1 MHMELEAKI
10 QELRAYQRRLHAYEH
25 VSNLLMYDAATAM
38 PDGGS
43 DATGDTME
51 QIAGDLH
58 TMNVDPHMG
67 EVIAALYGERESLD
81 FQTRR
86 EVEELREQRE
96 KQEKVPKEAI
106 MAAEKAAN
114 AGRHYWQLAK
124 AKSDFSIFKP
134 YLFDMVEIRR
144 QFANYIR
151 PGADV
156 YDTLLNEFEK
166 GCTQSMLDPFFDL
179 MGENLTPVL
188 HAIIEKGQQP
198 ELGFLS
204 QTFLIPQQ
212 KALSDYLMDVMG
224 IDKHR
229 CVLRE
234 SEHPFTVEF
243 SRTDVRITTKYF
255 EDDLLSNLFSVVHE
269 SGHAMYELSIAPE
282 LLHSCMGH
290 GATTAI
296 HESQSRLW
304 ENYIARSR
312 AFCDLIFPEVCR
324 LFPAQM
330 ASVTEEM
337 FYRAVNVARPSLIR
351 TDADELTYPFHV
363 LVRYELEKSLF
374 KGELTVDDLP
384 AAWNELYKKYLGI
397 DVPDDTHGVLQD
409 MHWADGAFGYFPS
422 YALGTAYSAQFM
434 DALTREID
442 VDGCIK
448 RGDLT
453 PVKSW
458 LTEKIYRHG
467 MLLTADELLRGA
479 TGDSFK
485 PHFYVDYLTEKYTKL
500 YGVSV

>member
-1 MHMELEAKI
+1 MELEKQV
-10 QELRAYQRRLHAYEH
+10 QELRDYQKKLHAYTH
-25 VSNLLMYDAATAM
+25 VSNLLMYDASTSM
-38 PDGGS
+38 PSGGS

-51 QIAGDLH
+51 LIAGELH
-58 TMNVDPHMG
+58 SMSVDPHMG
-67 EVIAALYGERESLD
+67 QLLSALYDRRDALD

-96 KQEKVPKEAI
+96 KQEKVPKEAV

-114 AGRHYWQLAK
+114 AGRHYWQIAK
-124 AKSDFSIFKP
+124 AQNDFSLFKP
-134 YLFDMVEIRR
+134 YLANMVEIRR
-144 QFANYIR
+144 QYANYIR

-166 GCTQSMLDPFFDL
+166 GCTQAMLDPFFTL
-179 MGENLTPVL
+179 MGEKLTPVL
-188 HAIIEKGQQP
+188 RAIMEKGAQP
-198 ELGFLS
+198 ELGFLHN
-204 QTFLIPQQ
+204 TFPIPQQ
-212 KALSDYLMDVMG
+212 KALSGYLMDVMG
-224 IDKHR
+224 IDKTR

-243 SRTDVRITTKYF
+243 SRNDVRITTKYF

-269 SGHAMYELSIAPE
+269 SGHAMYELSVAPE

-324 LFPAQM
+324 LFPEQM
-330 ASVTEEM
+330 ASVTPEM

-363 LVRYELEKSLF
+363 LVRYELEKALF
-374 KGELTVDDLP
+374 RNELTVDDLP

-397 DVPDDTHGVLQD
+397 DVPDDAHGVLQD

-434 DALTREID
+434 AALTRELD
-442 VDGCIK
+442 VNGCIA
-448 RGDLT
+448 RGDLS
-453 PVKSW
+453 PVKQW

-479 TGDSFK
+479 TGESFA
-485 PHFYVDYLTEKYTKL
+485 PHYYVDYLTEKYTGL
-500 YGVSV
+500 HGVNV